1 MPLSYKTLP
10 PYKVFELGSI
20 GYPENL
26 QQINVAPKRIFVAGS
41 ILKKDAKAVAVIG
54 SRSMSEYGRKVAWEF
69 SVALAKKGITIVSGL
84 ARGIDSVA
92 HRAALSIGSRTV
104 AVLGS
109 GIDYIYPPENKGLAH
124 EISLN
129 GAVVTEFPPGTP
141 PIGKNFLSRNRIIS
155 GLSVAVLVVEGARR
169 SGTLS
174 ITNWALDQGR
184 DVFAVPGRVDSS
196 LSELPNFL
204 IENGAIP
211 ATNPED
217 ILDRLG

>member
-1 MPLSYKTLP
+1 MPLLF
-10 PYKVFELGSI
+10 KVFELSFA
-20 GYPENL
+20 GYPKNL
-26 QQINVAPKRIFVAGS
+26 EQIESAPKRIYVAGN
-41 ILKKDAKAVAVIG
+41 ILKKDSKAVAIIG
-54 SRSMSEYGRKVAWEF
+54 SRKMSEYGQKVAWDF
-69 SVALAKKGITIVSGL
+69 SSALAKKGITIVSGL
-84 ARGIDSVA
+84 ARGVDTVA
-92 HRAALSIGSRTV
+92 HMAALSVGGRTI

-109 GIDYIYPPENKGLAH
+109 GIDWIYPPENKDLAN
-124 EISLN
+124 EIVLS
-129 GAVVTEFPPGTP
+129 GAVVTEFSPGTP

-155 GLSVAVLVVEGARR
+155 GLSVAILVVEGARR

-184 DVFAVPGRVDSS
+184 DVFAIPGRVDSH

-211 ATNPED
+211 ASKPED

>member
-1 MPLSYKTLP
+1 MKLSF
-10 PYKVFELGSI
+10 KVLNLNSI
-20 GYPENL
+20 NYPKNL
-26 QQINVAPKRIFVAGS
+26 KQISGAPKRIFVAGS

-54 SRSMSEYGRKVAWEF
+54 SRSMSEYGKKITWDF
-69 SVALAKKGITIVSGL
+69 SAALARNGITIISGL
-84 ARGIDSVA
+84 ARGVDTIA
-92 HRAALSIGSRTV
+92 HKAALSVRGRTI

-109 GIDYIYPPENKGLAH
+109 GIDWIYPPENKDLAT
-124 EISLN
+124 EIASS
-129 GAVVTEFPPGTP
+129 GAIVSEFCPGTP
-141 PIGKNFLSRNRIIS
+141 PVGKNFLSRNRIIS

-184 DVFAVPGRVDSS
+184 DVFAIPGRIDSR
-196 LSELPNFL
+196 LSDLPNFL

-211 ATNPED
+211 ATKPED

>member
-1 MPLSYKTLP
+1 MPLP
-10 PYKVFELGSI
+10 FKVFESGSA

-26 QQINVAPKRIFVAGS
+26 KQIEGFPKKIYIAGR
-41 ILKKDAKAVAVIG
+41 ILKRDSKAVAVIG
-54 SRSMSEYGRKVAWEF
+54 SRSMSEYGKKVAWDF
-69 SVALAKKGITIVSGL
+69 SVALAKKGVTIVSGL
-84 ARGIDSVA
+84 ARGVDSVA
-92 HRAALSIGSRTV
+92 HRAALSIGGRTI

-109 GIDYIYPPENKGLAH
+109 GIDYIYPPENKGLAN

-155 GLSVAVLVVEGARR
+155 GLSVAILVVEGARR

-184 DVFAVPGRVDSS
+184 DVFAIPGRVDSH
-196 LSELPNFL
+196 LSDLPNFL

-211 ATNPED
+211 ATSPED
-217 ILDRLG
+217 ILDSLG